1 MRTVVS
7 VFGVQP
13 FRIGGA
19 ETYARELSVQLGR
32 LGWKSVLC
40 YLSEPPDEVKKF
52 LSLPNVTIEVVEEF
66 AQLNLAGVKGIGR
79 ILRRHRPDI
88 LHLYFTSFLGVYPWL
103 AKVCNVKQVC
113 FTDQTSRPAG
123 HVAQRAPWWKRV
135 AVRFINFPLDHVVC
149 VSDYGRRCLDILRVL
164 PSDRYKLIYNAVDR
178 SRVAPATNKRSEFCR
193 RFEIPE
199 NRVIVLQVS
208 WIIPEKGIPHLL
220 KVAQRVVAE
229 DSNVQFVLVGEGAYR
244 DQYTKDAIDLGLGD
258 HITWTGLV
266 QDPFGEGVFEAAD
279 IICQVSNW
287 EEVFGWMIAEGMAHG
302 KPVVATRVGGIPEL
316 VSDGTTGY
324 LVERDEIEYTAGR
337 ILELTRNAELRREM
351 GENGRRK
358 VETDFDLERN
368 IAKVISIYGLAN
380 G

>member
-52 LSLPNVTIEVVEEF
+52 LSLPNVTIEVVEDF

-149 VSDYGRRCLDILRVL
+149 VSDYGRRCLDTLGVL

-178 SRVAPATNKRSEFCR
+178 SRVAPVSNKRSEFCR
-193 RFEIPE
+193 RFAIPE

-220 KVAQRVVAE
+220 KVAQRVLAD

-302 KPVVATRVGGIPEL
+302 KPVVATKVGGIPEL
-316 VSDGTTGY
+316 VADGQSGY
-324 LVERDEIEYTAGR
+324 LVDRDDVETTASK
-337 ILELTRNAELRREM
+337 ILNLVHDPELRRQF
-351 GENGRRK
+351 GNAGLAK
-358 VETDFDLERN
+358 VGAEFDLQTNVARVIETYG
-368 IAKVISIYGLAN
+368 IAK
-380 G
+380 

>member
-7 VFGVQP
+7 VFGVKP

-40 YLSEPPDEVKKF
+40 YLSAPPEDVKKF
-52 LSLPNVTIEVVEEF
+52 LSLPNVTIEVVENF
-66 AQLNLAGVKGIGR
+66 AQFNREGVKGISR
-79 ILRRHRPDI
+79 VLRKHRPDI

-103 AKVCNVKQVC
+103 AKVFGVKQVC

-123 HVAQRAPWWKRV
+123 HVALRAPWWKRA
-135 AVRFINFPLDHVVC
+135 AVRFINYPMGHVIC
-149 VSDYGRRCLDILRVL
+149 VSDYGRRCLDTLEVL

-178 SRVAPATNKRSEFCR
+178 SRVESPSNKRSEFCR
-193 RFEIPE
+193 RFGIPE
-199 NRVIVLQVS
+199 NRVIVVQVS

-220 KVAQRVVAE
+220 KVAQRVLAE

-258 HITWTGLV
+258 HITWTGLI

-316 VSDGTTGY
+316 VADGQSGY
-324 LVERDEIEYTAGR
+324 LVERDDVETTAGK
-337 ILELTRNAELRREM
+337 ILNLAHDGEM
-351 GENGRRK
+351 RMQFGQVGLAK
-358 VETDFDLERN
+358 VQSEFDLEANVSRL
-368 IAKVISIYGLAN
+368 IETYGITK
-380 G
+380 